1 MRVRLGLAAL
11 VAASL
16 LAGTAGRAA
25 DLTIWGLQS
34 FNQAADEYI
43 GQTVAEFGR
52 SKGIV
57 AEYVV
62 VPANVINDRL
72 AASFQ
77 GNSPPDAFMHVSAKA
92 QFYIGNGLTIPLDDV
107 LADIRKVKGGIFENH
122 LDPGKYQG
130 AQHALPLEVDVSP
143 MFVRKDLLDEVG
155 KPVPTTWDELREAA
169 KLIQAKHPQMGVLG
183 LTISTSA
190 DAEGNIRNL
199 LWSFGAKVMEAD
211 GKTVAFNS
219 AETRAAYQWLADV
232 FFNDRTIPRASLTW
246 DDSGNN
252 VAYQTGR
259 SAFVINPPSIYYWMV
274 ANDQKLLAN
283 TVLTAIP
290 RGPGAKGTVGNSVG
304 NWVWEVTKASKH
316 PDWAKD
322 WLRYFYE
329 PTRYRQ
335 LIEKVGGRWLPIYP
349 DMLAEMPLFAGNPA
363 FKNFGAMAREGFVDG
378 HAGAPNVLAG
388 KVFDA
393 NVLTKVMQKI
403 LVDRTPVAEAV
414 AWGQKEIETLAKGG

>member
-1 MRVRLGLAAL
+1 MKKLAAALLALGLAWGPAQ
-11 VAASL
+11 
-16 LAGTAGRAA
+16 AA

-34 FNQAADEYI
+34 FNQEADEYI
-43 GQTVAEFGR
+43 GKMVADFGKA
-52 SKGIV
+52 KGIN

-77 GNSPPDAFMHVSAKA
+77 GNAPPDAFMHVSQKA
-92 QFYIGNGLTIPLDDV
+92 QFYIGNGLTIALDDV
-107 LADIRKVKGGIFENH
+107 LADMRKVKGGIFENQ
-122 LDPGKYQG
+122 LAPGKFQG
-130 AQHALPLEVDVSP
+130 AQHALPLEVDVAP

-155 KPVPTTWDELREAA
+155 AKVPTTWDELRAAA
-169 KLIQAKHPQMGVLG
+169 KLIQAKHPQMGTLG

-190 DAEGNIRNL
+190 DAEGQIRNL
-199 LWSFGAKVMEAD
+199 IWSFGGKVMAED
-211 GKTVAFNS
+211 GKIVAFDS

-232 FFNDRTIPRASLTW
+232 FANDRTIPRAALTW

-274 ANDQKLLAN
+274 ANDQKLLGN
-283 TVLTAIP
+283 TELIAIP
-290 RGPGAKGTVGNSVG
+290 RGPGPKGASGNIVGS
-304 NWVWEVTKASKH
+304 WVWEVTKASKH

-329 PTRYRQ
+329 PGRYRAV
-335 LIEKVGGRWLPIYP
+335 IEKVGGRWLPVYP
-349 DMLAEMPLFAGNPA
+349 DMLTEIPLFAANPA
-363 FKNFGAMAREGFVDG
+363 FKNFRAMAQEGFVDG
-378 HAGAPNVLAG
+378 ASGPPNVLAG
-388 KVFDA
+388 KVWDA

-403 LVDRTPVAEAV
+403 LVDKTPVGEAV
-414 AWGQKEIETLAKGG
+414 AWGQKEIEALAKGS